1 MEEAEGSLTDLG
13 LVVRYEDA
21 RHDPSGEFA
30 AGTVLAQDPPP
41 GTELEEGQVVTL
53 VPSLGPPP
61 VPIPEVTGV
70 TLAKARKQ
78 LSAAGLEVGKII
90 RRYHP
95 TASEGS
101 VFRQEPATGEA
112 PRGSGVD
119 LWVSRGHAP
128 VTVPEVTGSTQE
140 AAEEILRGA
149 GFKVTV
155 ITAFSED
162 VERGRVA
169 EVSPA
174 EGSEAAFESAVT
186 ITVSI
191 GPEHFPVPDL
201 RGLTPNQARA
211 RADELGLEVDVF
223 LVPGTPQTQVL
234 SQTPS
239 PGTTVTYGDTI
250 TLFVA

>member
-1 MEEAEGSLTDLG
+1 
-13 LVVRYEDA
+13 
-21 RHDPSGEFA
+21 
-30 AGTVLAQDPPP
+30 
-41 GTELEEGQVVTL
+41 
-53 VPSLGPPP
+53 
-61 VPIPEVTGV
+61 VPIPEVTGI
-70 TLAKARKQ
+70 TLAKARRQ
-78 LSAAGLEVGKII
+78 LSAAGLEVGEIS

-95 TASEGS
+95 TVPEGS
-101 VFRQEPATGEA
+101 VFRQDPATGEA

-128 VTVPEVTGSTQE
+128 VVVPEVIGSRQD
-140 AAEEILRGA
+140 AAEEILRAA

-162 VERGRVA
+162 IERGRVA
-169 EVSPA
+169 EISPA
-174 EGSEAAFESAVT
+174 EGSEATFESAVT

-201 RGLTPNQARA
+201 RGLTPTQARA

-234 SQTPS
+234 SQTPT